1 MDYMKNFIEYV
12 GVRNLIIFGAI
23 LVALIIFMIVY
34 HSIKLKIYRQE
45 ILDLQNQING
55 IKTLPLQYRLGR
67 VQSIAKNMP
76 EVAEEYEQFTKD
88 FEKITEFQKNE
99 LGVLVNEVDE
109 SLFYGKTRGIK
120 KKLTLIHEMTQR
132 YDHDAKDL
140 LTRIEKVTEIENIQR
155 VEIIRV
161 KGKYREVGNE
171 YEKIRVKVEEFVPHA
186 LEMFK
191 ELDDDFVKLET
202 LMNNQMFADAKNF
215 TEEIENRIDS
225 LQENLKDLPSYV
237 YVVSDLL
244 PSKIDKVDELITSL
258 EGDEYALEEMNIAA
272 RRQEVDKQMEESIA
286 HVKNVDI
293 KGAAEVL
300 EPLTG
305 LIEELVIDLGKE
317 LDSYKQ
323 FKEKWRESYNELQRL
338 TDVYQNTMKEYRRL
352 FTEFVIDEEEV
363 VISKKYEEF
372 KQIQEDANDLI
383 EQMESGHFAY
393 ANMLEHV
400 ENLYDR
406 MMQHDTY
413 LEEFEKQKEDIETKN
428 QKTEELL
435 ENINIVLLEIKSEI
449 KNEHLPLVND
459 SYRDY
464 IADSYNKVEEIKRFK
479 AHKPVVLNELC
490 AKVEG
495 ARDVIYK
502 LYDNV
507 HNMIV
512 TAGMVE
518 DAIVYAN
525 RYRSMFLEV
534 NTELTKAEVLFR
546 NGEYRNALQ
555 VAVDILERLEPGK
568 YEELIKRKEIKS
580 ANVDPV
586 SRTLN
591 KKALKND

>member
-12 GVRNLIIFGAI
+12 GVRNLIIFGTI

-109 SLFYGKTRGIK
+109 SLFYGKTHGIK
-120 KKLTLIHEMTQR
+120 KKFALIREMTQR

-140 LTRIEKVTEIENIQR
+140 LARIEKVTEIENIQR

-272 RRQEVDKQMEESIA
+272 RRQEVDEQMEESIA

-352 FTEFVIDEEEV
+352 ITEFVIDEEEV

-372 KQIQEDANDLI
+372 KQIQKDANDLI

-406 MMQHDTY
+406 MMQHDAY
-413 LEEFEKQKEDIETKN
+413 LEEFKKQKEDIDTKN

-555 VAVDILERLEPGK
+555 AAVDILERLEPGK

-580 ANVDPV
+580 A
-586 SRTLN
+586 
-591 KKALKND
+591 

>member
-12 GVRNLIIFGAI
+12 GVRNLIIFGTI

-109 SLFYGKTRGIK
+109 SLFYGKTHGIK
-120 KKLTLIHEMTQR
+120 KKFALIREMTQR

-140 LTRIEKVTEIENIQR
+140 LARIEKVTEIENIQR

-352 FTEFVIDEEEV
+352 ITEFVIDEEEV

-372 KQIQEDANDLI
+372 KQIQKDANDLI

-393 ANMLEHV
+393 ADMLEHV

-406 MMQHDTY
+406 MMQHDAY
-413 LEEFEKQKEDIETKN
+413 LEEFKKQKEDIDTKN

-580 ANVDPV
+580 A
-586 SRTLN
+586 
-591 KKALKND
+591 

>member
-12 GVRNLIIFGAI
+12 GVRNLIIFGTI

-109 SLFYGKTRGIK
+109 SLFYGKTHGIK
-120 KKLTLIHEMTQR
+120 KKFALIREMTQR

-140 LTRIEKVTEIENIQR
+140 LARIEKVTEIENIQR

-215 TEEIENRIDS
+215 TEEIENHIDS

-352 FTEFVIDEEEV
+352 ITEFVIDEEGV

-372 KQIQEDANDLI
+372 KQIQKDANDLI

-406 MMQHDTY
+406 MMQHDAY
-413 LEEFEKQKEDIETKN
+413 LEEFKKQKEDIDTKN

-580 ANVDPV
+580 A
-586 SRTLN
+586 
-591 KKALKND
+591 

>member
-12 GVRNLIIFGAI
+12 GVRNLIIFGTI

-449 KNEHLPLVND
+449 KNEHLPIVND

-580 ANVDPV
+580 A
-586 SRTLN
+586 
-591 KKALKND
+591 

>member
-99 LGVLVNEVDE
+99 LGLLVNEVDE
-109 SLFYGKTRGIK
+109 SLFYGKTHGIK
-120 KKLTLIHEMTQR
+120 KKLALIHEMTQR

-580 ANVDPV
+580 A
-586 SRTLN
+586 
-591 KKALKND
+591 

>member
-109 SLFYGKTRGIK
+109 SLFYGKTHGIK
-120 KKLTLIHEMTQR
+120 KKLALIHEMTQR

-406 MMQHDTY
+406 MMQHDAY

-580 ANVDPV
+580 A
-586 SRTLN
+586 
-591 KKALKND
+591 

>member
-1 MDYMKNFIEYV
+1 MEYMKNFVQYV
-12 GVRNLIIFGAI
+12 GVRNLIIFASI
-23 LVALIIFMIVY
+23 LIALIIFMIIY
-34 HSIKLKIYRQE
+34 HQVKLNMYRQE
-45 ILDLQNQING
+45 LLDLQNQING

-76 EVAEEYEQFTKD
+76 EVVEQYEQFTED

-99 LGVLVNEVDE
+99 LGVLVDEVDAA
-109 SLFYGKTRGIK
+109 LFYRKTRGVK
-120 KKLTLIHEMTQR
+120 KNLALIREMTQR
-132 YDHDAKDL
+132 YDHDAKNL
-140 LTRIEKVTEIENIQR
+140 LARIEKVTEIENIQR

-161 KGKYREVGNE
+161 KGKYRETANE
-171 YEKIRVKVEEFVPHA
+171 YEKIRIKVEEFVPHV

-202 LMNNQMFADAKNF
+202 LMNNQMFADAKKF

-225 LQENLKDLPSYV
+225 LYANLKDLPSYV

-244 PSKIDKVDELITSL
+244 PSKIDKVDELISSL
-258 EGDEYALEEMNIAA
+258 EGDDYALEEMKIAT
-272 RRQEVDKQMEESIA
+272 RRHEVDEQMEESIVQ
-286 HVKNVDI
+286 VKNVDI
-293 KGAAEVL
+293 KAAAQVL

-305 LIEELVIDLGKE
+305 LIEELVIDLSKE

-338 TDVYQNTMKEYRRL
+338 TEIYQQVMKEYRRL
-352 FTEFVIDEEEV
+352 TTEFVIDEEEV

-372 KQIQEDANDLI
+372 RQIQNDTNHLI
-383 EQMESGHFAY
+383 EQMELGHFAY
-393 ANMLEHV
+393 ADMLDHV
-400 ENLYDR
+400 VDLYDR
-406 MMQHDTY
+406 MLKHDAY
-413 LEEFEKQKEDIETKN
+413 LEEFEKQKEDIENKN
-428 QKTEELL
+428 KETEELL

-459 SYRDY
+459 SYRNY
-464 IADSYNKVEEIKRFK
+464 ITDSYNKVEEIKRFK

-580 ANVDPV
+580 A
-586 SRTLN
+586 
-591 KKALKND
+591 

>member
-12 GVRNLIIFGAI
+12 GVRNLIIFGTI

-55 IKTLPLQYRLGR
+55 IKTLPLQYRLGC

-109 SLFYGKTRGIK
+109 SLFYGKTHGIK
-120 KKLTLIHEMTQR
+120 KKFALIREMTQR

-140 LTRIEKVTEIENIQR
+140 LARIEKVTEIENIQR

-352 FTEFVIDEEEV
+352 ITEFVIDEEEV

-372 KQIQEDANDLI
+372 KQIQKDANDLI

-406 MMQHDTY
+406 MMQHDAY
-413 LEEFEKQKEDIETKN
+413 LEEFKKQKEDIDTKN

-580 ANVDPV
+580 A
-586 SRTLN
+586 
-591 KKALKND
+591 

>member
-12 GVRNLIIFGAI
+12 GVRNLLIFGTI
-23 LVALIIFMIVY
+23 LVTLIIFMIVY

-88 FEKITEFQKNE
+88 FEKIIEFQKNE

-109 SLFYGKTRGIK
+109 SLFYGKTHGIK
-120 KKLTLIHEMTQR
+120 KKFALIREMTQR

-140 LTRIEKVTEIENIQR
+140 LARIEKVTEIENIQR

-171 YEKIRVKVEEFVPHA
+171 YERIRVKVEEFVPHA

-352 FTEFVIDEEEV
+352 ITEFVIDEEEV

-372 KQIQEDANDLI
+372 KQIQKDANDLI

-406 MMQHDTY
+406 MMQHDAY
-413 LEEFEKQKEDIETKN
+413 LEEFKKQKEDIDTKN

-580 ANVDPV
+580 A
-586 SRTLN
+586 
-591 KKALKND
+591 

>member
-12 GVRNLIIFGAI
+12 GVRNLIIFGTI

-293 KGAAEVL
+293 KGAAEIL

-580 ANVDPV
+580 A
-586 SRTLN
+586 
-591 KKALKND
+591 

>member
-109 SLFYGKTRGIK
+109 SLFYGKTHGIK
-120 KKLTLIHEMTQR
+120 KKLALIHEMTQR

-258 EGDEYALEEMNIAA
+258 EGDEYALGEMNIAA
-272 RRQEVDKQMEESIA
+272 RRQEVDEQMEESIA

-352 FTEFVIDEEEV
+352 ITEFVIDEEV

-372 KQIQEDANDLI
+372 KQIQKDADDLI

-406 MMQHDTY
+406 MMQHDAY

-580 ANVDPV
+580 A
-586 SRTLN
+586 
-591 KKALKND
+591 

>member
-12 GVRNLIIFGAI
+12 GVRNLIIFGTI

-99 LGVLVNEVDE
+99 LGVLVNEVDK

-580 ANVDPV
+580 A
-586 SRTLN
+586 
-591 KKALKND
+591 

>member
-109 SLFYGKTRGIK
+109 SLFYGKTHGIK
-120 KKLTLIHEMTQR
+120 KKFALIREMTQR

-140 LTRIEKVTEIENIQR
+140 LARIEKVTEIENIQR

-191 ELDDDFVKLET
+191 ELDDDFVELET

-272 RRQEVDKQMEESIA
+272 RRQEVDEQMEESIA

-352 FTEFVIDEEEV
+352 ITEFVIDEEEV

-372 KQIQEDANDLI
+372 KQIQKDANDLI

-406 MMQHDTY
+406 MMQHDAY
-413 LEEFEKQKEDIETKN
+413 LEEFKKQKEDIDTKN

-479 AHKPVVLNELC
+479 THKPVVLNELC

-580 ANVDPV
+580 V
-586 SRTLN
+586 
-591 KKALKND
+591 

>member
-109 SLFYGKTRGIK
+109 SLFYGKTHGIK
-120 KKLTLIHEMTQR
+120 KKFALIREMTQR

-140 LTRIEKVTEIENIQR
+140 LARIEKVTEIENIQR

-272 RRQEVDKQMEESIA
+272 RRQEVDEQMEESIA

-352 FTEFVIDEEEV
+352 ITEFVIDEEEV

-372 KQIQEDANDLI
+372 KQIQKDANDLI

-406 MMQHDTY
+406 MMQHDAY
-413 LEEFEKQKEDIETKN
+413 LEEFKKQKEDIDTKN

-479 AHKPVVLNELC
+479 THKPVVLNELC

-568 YEELIKRKEIKS
+568 YEELIKRKEMVI
-580 ANVDPV
+580 
-586 SRTLN
+586 
-591 KKALKND
+591 

>member
-12 GVRNLIIFGAI
+12 GVRNLIIFGTI

-109 SLFYGKTRGIK
+109 SLFYGKTHGIK
-120 KKLTLIHEMTQR
+120 KKFALIREMTQR

-140 LTRIEKVTEIENIQR
+140 LARIEKVTEIENIQR

-171 YEKIRVKVEEFVPHA
+171 YEKIRVKVEEFVPHV

-272 RRQEVDKQMEESIA
+272 RRQEVDEQMEESIA

-352 FTEFVIDEEEV
+352 ITEFVIDEEEV

-372 KQIQEDANDLI
+372 KQIQKDANDLI

-393 ANMLEHV
+393 ADMLEHV

-406 MMQHDTY
+406 MMQHDAY
-413 LEEFEKQKEDIETKN
+413 LEEFKKQKEDIDTKN

-580 ANVDPV
+580 A
-586 SRTLN
+586 
-591 KKALKND
+591 

>member
-1 MDYMKNFIEYV
+1 MDYLKELIQYI
-12 GVRNLIIFGAI
+12 GVRNLVIFASI
-23 LVALIIFMIVY
+23 LIVLIIFMIIY
-34 HSIKLKIYRQE
+34 HSVKLKVYRQE
-45 ILDLQNQING
+45 ILELENQITG

-76 EVAEEYEQFTKD
+76 EVVEQYEEFTKD
-88 FEKITEFQKNE
+88 FEEITEFQKNE
-99 LGVLVNEVDE
+99 LGVLVDEVDAA
-109 SLFYGKTRGIK
+109 LFYGKSHGVK
-120 KKLTLIHEMTQR
+120 KKLAMIQEMTQR
-132 YDHDAKDL
+132 YDRDAKAL
-140 LTRIEKVTEIENIQR
+140 LARIEKVTEIENIQR
-155 VEIIRV
+155 IEIIRV
-161 KGKYREVGNE
+161 KEKYRQVGNE
-171 YEKIRVKVEEFVPHA
+171 YDKIRIKVEEFVPHA

-202 LMNNQMFADAKNF
+202 LMNNQMFADAKKF

-225 LQENLKDLPSYV
+225 LHENLKDLLSYV

-244 PSKIDKVDELITSL
+244 PSKINKVDELIASL
-258 EGDEYALEEMNIAA
+258 EGDDYALEEMKVAA
-272 RRQEVDKQMEESIA
+272 RRQEVDEQMEESIVQ
-286 HVKNVDI
+286 VKNVDI
-293 KGAAEVL
+293 KAAAEVL

-305 LIEELVIDLGKE
+305 LIEGLVIDLSKE

-338 TDVYQNTMKEYRRL
+338 TSMYQQTMKEYRRL
-352 FTEFVIDEEEV
+352 ITEFVIDEEEV
-363 VISKKYEEF
+363 VINKKHEEF
-372 KQIQEDANDLI
+372 IQIQNAANDLI

-393 ANMLEHV
+393 ADMLEHV
-400 ENLYDR
+400 ENLYER
-406 MMQHDTY
+406 MMTHDAY
-413 LEEFEKQKEDIETKN
+413 LEEFEKQKDEIEKKN
-428 QKTEELL
+428 QEAEELI

-580 ANVDPV
+580 A
-586 SRTLN
+586 
-591 KKALKND
+591 

>member
-12 GVRNLIIFGAI
+12 GVRNLIIFGTI

-109 SLFYGKTRGIK
+109 SLFYGKTHGIK
-120 KKLTLIHEMTQR
+120 KKFALIREMTQR

-140 LTRIEKVTEIENIQR
+140 LARIEKVTEIENIQR

-191 ELDDDFVKLET
+191 ELDDDFVELET

-272 RRQEVDKQMEESIA
+272 RRQEVDEQMEESIA

-352 FTEFVIDEEEV
+352 ITEFVIDEEEV

-372 KQIQEDANDLI
+372 KQIQKDANDLI

-406 MMQHDTY
+406 MMQHDAY
-413 LEEFEKQKEDIETKN
+413 LVEFKKQKEDIDTKN

-479 AHKPVVLNELC
+479 THKPVVLNELC

-580 ANVDPV
+580 A
-586 SRTLN
+586 
-591 KKALKND
+591 

>member
-12 GVRNLIIFGAI
+12 GVRNLIIFGTI

-109 SLFYGKTRGIK
+109 SLFYGKTHGIK
-120 KKLTLIHEMTQR
+120 KKFALIREMTQR

-140 LTRIEKVTEIENIQR
+140 LARIEKVTEIENIQR

-286 HVKNVDI
+286 RVKNVDI

-352 FTEFVIDEEEV
+352 ITEFVIDEEEV

-372 KQIQEDANDLI
+372 KQIQKDANDLI

-406 MMQHDTY
+406 MMQHDAY
-413 LEEFEKQKEDIETKN
+413 LEEFKKQKEDIDTKN

-479 AHKPVVLNELC
+479 THKPVVLNELC

-580 ANVDPV
+580 A
-586 SRTLN
+586 
-591 KKALKND
+591 

>member
-109 SLFYGKTRGIK
+109 SLFYGKNHGIK
-120 KKLTLIHEMTQR
+120 KKLALIHEMTQR

-580 ANVDPV
+580 A
-586 SRTLN
+586 
-591 KKALKND
+591 

>member
-99 LGVLVNEVDE
+99 LGVLLNEVDE
-109 SLFYGKTRGIK
+109 SLFYGKTHGIK
-120 KKLTLIHEMTQR
+120 KKLALIHEMTQR

-323 FKEKWRESYNELQRL
+323 FKEKWRESYNDLQRL
-338 TDVYQNTMKEYRRL
+338 TDVYQNTMKEYHRL
-352 FTEFVIDEEEV
+352 ITEFVIDEEEV

-372 KQIQEDANDLI
+372 KQIQKDANDLI
-383 EQMESGHFAY
+383 GQMESGHFAY

-406 MMQHDTY
+406 MMQHDAY

-580 ANVDPV
+580 A
-586 SRTLN
+586 
-591 KKALKND
+591 

>member
-12 GVRNLIIFGAI
+12 GVRNLIIFGTI

-109 SLFYGKTRGIK
+109 SLFYGKTHGIK
-120 KKLTLIHEMTQR
+120 KKFALIREMTQR

-140 LTRIEKVTEIENIQR
+140 LARIEKVTEIENIQR

-191 ELDDDFVKLET
+191 ELDDDFVELET

-272 RRQEVDKQMEESIA
+272 RRQEVDEQMEESIA

-352 FTEFVIDEEEV
+352 ITEFVIDEEEV

-372 KQIQEDANDLI
+372 KQIQKDANDLI

-406 MMQHDTY
+406 MMQHDAY
-413 LEEFEKQKEDIETKN
+413 LEEFKKQKEDIDTKN

-580 ANVDPV
+580 A
-586 SRTLN
+586 
-591 KKALKND
+591 

>member
-12 GVRNLIIFGAI
+12 GVRNLIIFGTI

-45 ILDLQNQING
+45 IFDLQNQING
-55 IKTLPLQYRLGR
+55 IKTLRLQYRLGR

-109 SLFYGKTRGIK
+109 SLFYGKTHGIK
-120 KKLTLIHEMTQR
+120 KKFALIREMTQR

-140 LTRIEKVTEIENIQR
+140 LARIEKVTEIENIQR

-272 RRQEVDKQMEESIA
+272 RRQEVDEQMEESIA

-352 FTEFVIDEEEV
+352 ITEFVIDEEEV

-372 KQIQEDANDLI
+372 KQIQKDANDLI

-406 MMQHDTY
+406 MMQHDAY
-413 LEEFEKQKEDIETKN
+413 LEEFKKQKEDIDTKN

-479 AHKPVVLNELC
+479 TYKPVVLNELC

-580 ANVDPV
+580 A
-586 SRTLN
+586 
-591 KKALKND
+591 

>member
-12 GVRNLIIFGAI
+12 GVRNLIIFGTI

-109 SLFYGKTRGIK
+109 SLFYGKIHGIK
-120 KKLTLIHEMTQR
+120 KKFALIREMTQR

-140 LTRIEKVTEIENIQR
+140 LARIEKVTEIENIQR

-191 ELDDDFVKLET
+191 ELDDDFVELET

-272 RRQEVDKQMEESIA
+272 RRQEVDEQMEESIA

-352 FTEFVIDEEEV
+352 ITEFVIDEEEV

-372 KQIQEDANDLI
+372 KQIQKDANDLI

-406 MMQHDTY
+406 MMQHDAY
-413 LEEFEKQKEDIETKN
+413 LEEFKKQKEDIDTKN

-479 AHKPVVLNELC
+479 THKPVVLNELC

-580 ANVDPV
+580 A
-586 SRTLN
+586 
-591 KKALKND
+591 

>member
-1 MDYMKNFIEYV
+1 MDYMKNFIEYI

-55 IKTLPLQYRLGR
+55 IKTLLLQYRLGR

-109 SLFYGKTRGIK
+109 SLFYGKTHGIK

-580 ANVDPV
+580 A
-586 SRTLN
+586 
-591 KKALKND
+591 

>member
-45 ILDLQNQING
+45 ILDLQNQISG

-580 ANVDPV
+580 A
-586 SRTLN
+586 
-591 KKALKND
+591 

>member
-12 GVRNLIIFGAI
+12 GVRNLIIFGTI

-237 YVVSDLL
+237 YVVSVLL

-568 YEELIKRKEIKS
+568 YEELIKRKEM
-580 ANVDPV
+580 N
-586 SRTLN
+586 L
-591 KKALKND
+591 

>member
-12 GVRNLIIFGAI
+12 GVRNLIIFGTI

-45 ILDLQNQING
+45 ILDLQNQIDG

-109 SLFYGKTRGIK
+109 SLFYGKTHGIK
-120 KKLTLIHEMTQR
+120 KKFALIREMTQR
-132 YDHDAKDL
+132 YDRDAKDL
-140 LTRIEKVTEIENIQR
+140 LARIEKVTEIENIQR

-352 FTEFVIDEEEV
+352 ITEFVIDEEEV

-372 KQIQEDANDLI
+372 KQIQKDANDLI

-406 MMQHDTY
+406 MMQHDAY
-413 LEEFEKQKEDIETKN
+413 LEEFKKQKEDIDTKN

-580 ANVDPV
+580 A
-586 SRTLN
+586 
-591 KKALKND
+591 

>member
-1 MDYMKNFIEYV
+1 MEYMKNFVQYV
-12 GVRNLIIFGAI
+12 GVRNLIIFASI
-23 LVALIIFMIVY
+23 LIALIIFMIIY
-34 HSIKLKIYRQE
+34 HQVKLNMYRQE
-45 ILDLQNQING
+45 LLDLQNQING

-76 EVAEEYEQFTKD
+76 EVVEQYEQFTED

-99 LGVLVNEVDE
+99 LGVLVDEVDAA
-109 SLFYGKTRGIK
+109 LFYRKTRGVK
-120 KKLTLIHEMTQR
+120 KNLALIREMTQR
-132 YDHDAKDL
+132 YDHDAKNL
-140 LTRIEKVTEIENIQR
+140 LARIEKVTEIENIQR

-161 KGKYREVGNE
+161 KGKYRDTANE
-171 YEKIRVKVEEFVPHA
+171 YEKIRIKVEEFVPHV

-202 LMNNQMFADAKNF
+202 LMNNQMFADAKKF

-225 LQENLKDLPSYV
+225 LHANLKDLPSYV

-244 PSKIDKVDELITSL
+244 PSKIDKVDELISSL
-258 EGDEYALEEMNIAA
+258 EGDEYALEEMKIAT
-272 RRQEVDKQMEESIA
+272 RRHEVDEQMEESIVQ
-286 HVKNVDI
+286 VKNVDI
-293 KGAAEVL
+293 KAAAQVL

-305 LIEELVIDLGKE
+305 LIEELVIDLSKE

-338 TDVYQNTMKEYRRL
+338 TEIYQQVMKEYRRL
-352 FTEFVIDEEEV
+352 TTEFVIDEEEV

-372 KQIQEDANDLI
+372 RQIQNDANQLI
-383 EQMESGHFAY
+383 EQMELGHFAY
-393 ANMLEHV
+393 ADMLDHV
-400 ENLYDR
+400 VDLYDR
-406 MMQHDTY
+406 MMKHDAY
-413 LEEFEKQKEDIETKN
+413 LEEFEKQKEDIENKN
-428 QKTEELL
+428 KETEELL

-580 ANVDPV
+580 A
-586 SRTLN
+586 
-591 KKALKND
+591 

>member
-12 GVRNLIIFGAI
+12 GVRNLIIFGTI

-109 SLFYGKTRGIK
+109 SLFYGKTHGIK
-120 KKLTLIHEMTQR
+120 KKFALIREMTQR

-140 LTRIEKVTEIENIQR
+140 LARIEKVTEIENIQR

-191 ELDDDFVKLET
+191 ELDDDFVELET

-272 RRQEVDKQMEESIA
+272 RRQEVDEQMEESIA

-352 FTEFVIDEEEV
+352 ITEFVIDEEEV

-372 KQIQEDANDLI
+372 KQIQKDANDLI

-406 MMQHDTY
+406 MMQHDAY
-413 LEEFEKQKEDIETKN
+413 LEEFKKQKEDIDTKN

-479 AHKPVVLNELC
+479 THKPVVLNELC

-568 YEELIKRKEIKS
+568 YEELI
-580 ANVDPV
+580 
-586 SRTLN
+586 
-591 KKALKND
+591 

>member
-12 GVRNLIIFGAI
+12 GVRNLIIFGTI

-76 EVAEEYEQFTKD
+76 ELAEEYEQFTKD

-109 SLFYGKTRGIK
+109 SLFYGKTHGIK
-120 KKLTLIHEMTQR
+120 KKFALIREMTQR

-140 LTRIEKVTEIENIQR
+140 LARIEKVTEIENIQR

-352 FTEFVIDEEEV
+352 ITEFVIDEEEV

-372 KQIQEDANDLI
+372 KQIQKDANDLI

-406 MMQHDTY
+406 MMQHDAY
-413 LEEFEKQKEDIETKN
+413 LEEFKKQKEDIDTKN

-479 AHKPVVLNELC
+479 THKPVVLNELC

-580 ANVDPV
+580 A
-586 SRTLN
+586 
-591 KKALKND
+591 

>member
-12 GVRNLIIFGAI
+12 GVRNLIIFGTI

-109 SLFYGKTRGIK
+109 SLFYGKTHGIK
-120 KKLTLIHEMTQR
+120 KKFALIREMTQR

-140 LTRIEKVTEIENIQR
+140 LARIEKVTEIENIQR

-171 YEKIRVKVEEFVPHA
+171 YEKIRVKVEEFVPHV

-272 RRQEVDKQMEESIA
+272 RRQEVDEQMEESIA

-352 FTEFVIDEEEV
+352 ITEFVIDEEEV

-372 KQIQEDANDLI
+372 KQIQNDANDLI

-406 MMQHDTY
+406 MMQHDAY
-413 LEEFEKQKEDIETKN
+413 LEEFKKQKEDIDTKN

-479 AHKPVVLNELC
+479 TYKPVVLNELC

-580 ANVDPV
+580 A
-586 SRTLN
+586 
-591 KKALKND
+591 

>member
-12 GVRNLIIFGAI
+12 GVRNLIIFGTI

-272 RRQEVDKQMEESIA
+272 RRQEVDEQMEESIA

-363 VISKKYEEF
+363 VISKKYEAF

-580 ANVDPV
+580 A
-586 SRTLN
+586 
-591 KKALKND
+591 

>member
-12 GVRNLIIFGAI
+12 GVRNLLIFGTI
-23 LVALIIFMIVY
+23 LVTLIIFMIVY

-88 FEKITEFQKNE
+88 FEKIIEFQKNE

-109 SLFYGKTRGIK
+109 SLFYGKTHGIK
-120 KKLTLIHEMTQR
+120 KKFALIREMTQR
-132 YDHDAKDL
+132 YDHDAKNL
-140 LTRIEKVTEIENIQR
+140 LARIEKVTEIENIQR

-171 YEKIRVKVEEFVPHA
+171 YERIRVKVEEFVPHA

-352 FTEFVIDEEEV
+352 ITEFVIDEEEV

-372 KQIQEDANDLI
+372 KQIQKDANDLI

-406 MMQHDTY
+406 MMQHDAY
-413 LEEFEKQKEDIETKN
+413 LEEFKKQKEDIDTKN

-479 AHKPVVLNELC
+479 TYKPVVLNELC

-580 ANVDPV
+580 A
-586 SRTLN
+586 
-591 KKALKND
+591 

>member
-109 SLFYGKTRGIK
+109 SLFYGKTHGIK
-120 KKLTLIHEMTQR
+120 KKFALIREMTQR

-140 LTRIEKVTEIENIQR
+140 LARIEKVTEIENIQR

-272 RRQEVDKQMEESIA
+272 RRQEVDEQMEESIA

-352 FTEFVIDEEEV
+352 ITEFVIDEEEV

-372 KQIQEDANDLI
+372 KQIQKDANDLI

-406 MMQHDTY
+406 MMQHDAY
-413 LEEFEKQKEDIETKN
+413 LEEFKKQKEDIDTKN

-495 ARDVIYK
+495 ARDVIFK

-580 ANVDPV
+580 A
-586 SRTLN
+586 
-591 KKALKND
+591 

>member
-12 GVRNLIIFGAI
+12 GVRNLIIFGTI

-88 FEKITEFQKNE
+88 FEKITELQKNE

-109 SLFYGKTRGIK
+109 SLFYGKTHGIK
-120 KKLTLIHEMTQR
+120 KKFALIREMTQR

-140 LTRIEKVTEIENIQR
+140 LARIEKVTEIENIQR

-352 FTEFVIDEEEV
+352 ITEFVIDEEEV

-372 KQIQEDANDLI
+372 KQIQKDANDLI

-406 MMQHDTY
+406 MMQHDAY
-413 LEEFEKQKEDIETKN
+413 LEEFKKQKEDIDTKN

-580 ANVDPV
+580 A
-586 SRTLN
+586 
-591 KKALKND
+591 

>member
-12 GVRNLIIFGAI
+12 GVRNLIIFGTI

-109 SLFYGKTRGIK
+109 SLFYGKTHGIK
-120 KKLTLIHEMTQR
+120 KKFALIREMTQR

-140 LTRIEKVTEIENIQR
+140 LARIEKVTEIENIQR

-352 FTEFVIDEEEV
+352 ITEFVIDEEEV

-372 KQIQEDANDLI
+372 KQIQKDANDLI

-406 MMQHDTY
+406 MMQHDAY
-413 LEEFEKQKEDIETKN
+413 LEEFKKQKEDIDTKN

-568 YEELIKRKEIKS
+568 YEELIKRKEIKF
-580 ANVDPV
+580 A
-586 SRTLN
+586 
-591 KKALKND
+591 

>member
-109 SLFYGKTRGIK
+109 SLFYGKTHGIK
-120 KKLTLIHEMTQR
+120 KKFALIREMTQR

-140 LTRIEKVTEIENIQR
+140 LARIEKVTEIENIQR

-352 FTEFVIDEEEV
+352 ITEFVIDEEEV

-372 KQIQEDANDLI
+372 KQIQKDANDLI

-479 AHKPVVLNELC
+479 THKPVVLNELC

-580 ANVDPV
+580 A
-586 SRTLN
+586 
-591 KKALKND
+591 

>member
-1 MDYMKNFIEYV
+1 MGYMKNFIEYV

-99 LGVLVNEVDE
+99 LGILVNEVDE
-109 SLFYGKTRGIK
+109 SLFYGKTHGIK
-120 KKLTLIHEMTQR
+120 KKLALIHEMTQR

-272 RRQEVDKQMEESIA
+272 RRQEVDEQMEESIA

-338 TDVYQNTMKEYRRL
+338 TDVYQKTMKEYRRL
-352 FTEFVIDEEEV
+352 ITEFVIDEEEV

-413 LEEFEKQKEDIETKN
+413 LEEFEKQKEDIDTKN

-580 ANVDPV
+580 A
-586 SRTLN
+586 
-591 KKALKND
+591 

>member
-12 GVRNLIIFGAI
+12 GVRNLIIFGTI
-23 LVALIIFMIVY
+23 LAALIIFMIVY

-272 RRQEVDKQMEESIA
+272 RRQEVDEQMEESIA

-338 TDVYQNTMKEYRRL
+338 TDVYQKTMKEYRRL
-352 FTEFVIDEEEV
+352 ITEFVIDEEEV

-372 KQIQEDANDLI
+372 KQIQKDANDLI

-413 LEEFEKQKEDIETKN
+413 LEEFEKQKEDIDTKN

-580 ANVDPV
+580 A
-586 SRTLN
+586 
-591 KKALKND
+591 

>member
-12 GVRNLIIFGAI
+12 GVRNLIIFGTI

-109 SLFYGKTRGIK
+109 SLFYGKTHGIK
-120 KKLTLIHEMTQR
+120 KKFALIREMTQR

-140 LTRIEKVTEIENIQR
+140 LARIEKVTEIENIQR

-186 LEMFK
+186 SEMFK

-272 RRQEVDKQMEESIA
+272 RRQEVDEQMEESIA

-352 FTEFVIDEEEV
+352 ITEFVIDEEEV

-372 KQIQEDANDLI
+372 KQIQKDANDLI

-406 MMQHDTY
+406 MMQHDAY
-413 LEEFEKQKEDIETKN
+413 LEEFKKQKEDIDTKN

-479 AHKPVVLNELC
+479 THKPVVLNELC

-580 ANVDPV
+580 A
-586 SRTLN
+586 
-591 KKALKND
+591 